1 LALSTP
7 PVTDSFRNYPAH
19 RPLRLPILP
28 ELISQQ
34 IRLLGLFAD
43 AAVALIIYLSLRSR
57 TSDALQA
64 LIPASLFLAL
74 PAISTSPL
82 YFFHSDTFAYPIL
95 ALATLTLIQQR
106 YFIGTT
112 LLATATIL

>member
-1 LALSTP
+1 SPSHSSLP
-7 PVTDSFRNYPAH
+7 
-19 RPLRLPILP
+19 RLT
-28 ELISQQ
+28 QQ
-34 IRLLGLFAD
+34 ICLLGLFAA

-95 ALATLTLIQQR
+95 GLATLTLIQQR

-112 LLATATIL
+112 LLPTATIFTIHPVIALPLVMI